1 MKKLSASVLALCLG
15 IGSTVH
21 AEPTTTR
28 YIQKGKTVSGTAD
41 ISDPTGC
48 LHGLMGISASDETT
62 KDENGATTMRILTG
76 GMGGFD
82 SCLETNFGVQGPQDV
97 PLTIPLDQ
105 LSYTFNVRFLVHS
118 VSTKEGDGND
128 PGQDLIFTATVT
140 VTATSD
146 LEKSRSSSV
155 SKVGLTKIKMRSRGT
170 TREAEVRVTN
180 AKLGTQPIPF
190 AVGTGEIGN
199 MRKATIEL
207 TNL

>member
-1 MKKLSASVLALCLG
+1 MNKLSVSVLALCLG
-15 IGSTVH
+15 LGSTAY

-28 YIQKGKTVSGTAD
+28 YIQKGKTVSGRAD

-48 LHGLMGISASDETT
+48 LHGLFGLSASDSTT
-62 KDENGATTMRILTG
+62 KDETGATSTSALLM

-82 SCLETNFGVQGPQDV
+82 SCLETSFGVRGNQEF
-97 PLTIPLDQ
+97 PLTVSLDQ
-105 LSYTFNVRFLVHS
+105 LSYTFNVSFPVHS
-118 VSTKEGDGND
+118 VSTKDGDGND

-140 VTATSD
+140 IDATGE

-155 SKVGLTKIKMRSRGT
+155 SKAGNTKIKIRYRGT

-190 AVGTGEIGN
+190 GVGSGDIGN
-199 MRKATIEL
+199 MRKVSVEF